1 MKILSG
7 WGRFPKVY
15 ANEVFPNN
23 IKELKEI
30 LSKNPR
36 SYIARGNG
44 RSYGDCSL
52 QPKLTIDTKNFKEI
66 LNFDKKKGIVVVQ
79 PGILLRDLLK
89 FIVAEGW
96 FVPVT
101 PGTKF
106 VTIGGM
112 VAANVHGKNHHND
125 GGIIN
130 FLNYIKVLNHKK
142 EMILCSKNKIKN
154 FFMQVLVGWV

>member
-44 RSYGDCSL
+44 RSYGDAAIFIIISL
-52 QPKLTIDTKNFKEI
+52 P
-66 LNFDKKKGIVVVQ
+66 IVKVC
-79 PGILLRDLLK
+79 
-89 FIVAEGW
+89 
-96 FVPVT
+96 
-101 PGTKF
+101 F
-106 VTIGGM
+106 VTFEIHM
-112 VAANVHGKNHHND
+112 SSQIVNP
-125 GGIIN
+125 I
-130 FLNYIKVLNHKK
+130 FLLSY
-142 EMILCSKNKIKN
+142 
-154 FFMQVLVGWV
+154 